1 LAVYQRAIHGDLFS
15 FGAELFCEFGGFVP
29 RREGIPMGV
38 LHFFTLGV
46 FVRCVGGDAHAEHF
60 GAIGGCFNF
69 GDQ

>member
-1 LAVYQRAIHGDLFS
+1 LAVYQRALYGDLFS
-15 FGAELFCEFGGFVP
+15 FGGMLFGEFGGFGSSH
-29 RREGIPMGV
+29 EGRPMGV

-60 GAIGGCFNF
+60 GAVDGCFNF